1 MEWMTLPL
9 LRYFDFSGR
18 SQRMEY
24 WMYAL
29 GHCIVMAAAFCLYL
43 IDHQIGGWLLA
54 AVMIG
59 GFIPSLAVQV
69 RRLHDT
75 NRSGFWLLLY
85 LAPFGSIVL
94 LVFLCLDG
102 TQGYN
107 NYGDDPK
114 GRARYLGEIFA

>member
-9 LRYFDFSGR
+9 LRYADFSGR

-29 GHCIVMAAAFCLYL
+29 GHFIVMVAGFCLYL
-43 IDHQIGGWLLA
+43 ADHQIGGWLLGA
-54 AVMIG
+54 ILLAG
-59 GFIPSLAVQV
+59 LIPTLAVQV

-85 LAPFGSIVL
+85 FVPFGSIVL
-94 LVFLCLDG
+94 LVFMCLDG

-107 NYGDDPK
+107 HYGDDPK
-114 GRARYLGEIFA
+114 GRARYLGEVFA

>member
-29 GHCIVMAAAFCLYL
+29 GHAVVLLAAFCLFL
-43 IDHQIGGWLLA
+43 ADHQIGGWLLA
-54 AVMIG
+54 ALMIG

-85 LAPFGSIVL
+85 FAPFGGMVL
-94 LVFLCLDG
+94 LLFMCLDG

-107 NYGDDPK
+107 NFGDDPK
-114 GRARYLGEIFA
+114 GRSRYLGEIFA